1 MSVTFR
7 IIPTI
12 GLVYVRYDGHA
23 NMTDTLQAFAIYAQH
38 PDFRPG
44 QKQFVDLSALSGWDE
59 DYLELMK
66 AQAKKAEVF
75 TGNNSETLIVYFAPT
90 DIGKKLARLA
100 LRSWEPFPSVV
111 PILQDNESEALSIL
125 GLPQSSLDQLLSAAK

>member
-1 MSVTFR
+1 MSVNFR

-23 NMTDTLQAFAIYAQH
+23 NMTDTLQAFSAYAQH
-38 PDFRPG
+38 PDFQPG

-66 AQAKKAEVF
+66 AQAKKAEAF
-75 TGNNSETLIVYFAPT
+75 TGNNAETLIIYFAPS

-111 PILQDNESEALSIL
+111 PILQENEREALAIL
-125 GLPQSSLDQLLSAAK
+125 GLPQSSLDQLLSTAE

>member
-1 MSVTFR
+1 VSVSFR
-7 IIPTI
+7 IFSSI

-23 NMTDTLQAFAIYAQH
+23 NMADTLQAFASYAQH

-44 QKQFVDLSALSGWDE
+44 QKQFVDLSALTGWDE

-66 AQAKKAEVF
+66 AQAKKAEAF
-75 TGNNSETLIVYFAPT
+75 TGNNAETLIIYYAISDV
-90 DIGKKLARLA
+90 GKKLARLA

-111 PILQDNESEALSIL
+111 PIVQDNEADALAIL
-125 GLPQSSLDQLLSAAK
+125 GLPQSSLNQLHSAAD